1 LIARLGA
8 CHFAGLRASPVS
20 PGLAGCQVKAALFKR
35 IGRPGIAGPKACAGR
50 TEPSNNA
57 SPHHG
62 AEKLSIAR
70 ADYLLAERVTIAANG
85 NQGQECGYGTIRT
98 RACLPLDDRGRPG
111 LGRKA
116 AKLRHVANACGR
128 GAV

>member
-1 LIARLGA
+1 M
-8 CHFAGLRASPVS
+8 S

-98 RACLPLDDRGRPG
+98 RACLHLAIVAGPVSVRIRPRPLVRSSWADG
-111 LGRKA
+111 
-116 AKLRHVANACGR
+116 
-128 GAV
+128 

>member
-1 LIARLGA
+1 
-8 CHFAGLRASPVS
+8 VS

-70 ADYLLAERVTIAANG
+70 ADYLLAERVSDRQLLRRTRISRFPAYTGNG
-85 NQGQECGYGTIRT
+85 RAVRLPSRDCTSRFDDAGLTMTIR
-98 RACLPLDDRGRPG
+98 LDAPRPAG
-111 LGRKA
+111 CPRNPQGSMRL
-116 AKLRHVANACGR
+116 
-128 GAV
+128 

>member
-1 LIARLGA
+1 
-8 CHFAGLRASPVS
+8 
-20 PGLAGCQVKAALFKR
+20 VKAALFKR

-50 TEPSNNA
+50 TELSNNA

-85 NQGQECGYGTIRT
+85 NQGQECRDGTIRT
-98 RACLPLDDRGRPG
+98 RVGLPLGDRGRPG

-116 AKLRHVANACGR
+116 AKLRHVANAQ
-128 GAV
+128 GAADRFTKVLA

>member
-1 LIARLGA
+1 MVKPGWFALSIADMPRGDSVTLGRPPA
-8 CHFAGLRASPVS
+8 S

-35 IGRPGIAGPKACAGR
+35 IGLPGIAGPKACAGR

-70 ADYLLAERVTIAANG
+70 ADYLLAEGVTIAAVLG
-85 NQGQECGYGTIRT
+85 
-98 RACLPLDDRGRPG
+98 LDQIIGG
-111 LGRKA
+111 
-116 AKLRHVANACGR
+116 
-128 GAV
+128 